1 MTRKCA
7 PVCSAP
13 PTTYAAKHAD
23 QGIARADGKSFNMS
37 YNPEKLY
44 GEAETKQVITIKP
57 ASMF

>member
-1 MTRKCA
+1 
-7 PVCSAP
+7 
-13 PTTYAAKHAD
+13 
-23 QGIARADGKSFNMS
+23 MS